1 MTTRKSIRT
10 NNMYSEKTS
19 IAKKFIEELD
29 SHGQNILIFVHK
41 SIDGDCIGSACGLS
55 EVLRSLGYESKVLI
69 CEDIPSYMDYLDF
82 DGFILRADKEEISA
96 PTLAI
101 ATDCAAGSRM
111 GVAGDLFENCENKLI
126 VDHHATVTND
136 GDNRWVVPSAS
147 STSELMFYLCTE
159 MSALKNVDYR
169 KIITKKAAMF
179 FLTGIITDTGRFSY
193 SNTNPETL
201 NVSSELMRL
210 GGEIAPVMYNCYDR
224 KKQCELKIS
233 GIACSTARFDL
244 DGKIASTVV
253 TGEMFDMCG
262 AGRDDIAEVVSR
274 LRDVEGVEVAIVLRE
289 AEDGKIRV
297 NLRSNENFDSSEFAS
312 SYKGGGHKRAAG
324 CTVEDRDINELR
336 EEMVEKAIKLLNE

>member
-1 MTTRKSIRT
+1 MI
-10 NNMYSEKTS
+10 MYSEKTS

-29 SHGQNILIFVHK
+29 SHGQKVLIFVHR
-41 SIDGDCIGSACGLS
+41 SVDGDCIGSACGLS
-55 EVLRSLGYESKVLI
+55 EVLRSLGYGSKVCI
-69 CEDIPSYMDYLDF
+69 CEDLPSYMDYLDF
-82 DGFILRADKEEISA
+82 SDYIVRADKEEIEA

-111 GVAGDLFENCENKLI
+111 GDAGDIFEKCENKLI

-136 GDNRWVVPSAS
+136 GDNRWVVPGAS
-147 STSELMFYLCTE
+147 SASELMFYLCTE
-159 MSALKNVDYR
+159 LCKLKNVDYK

-201 NVSSELMRL
+201 EVSAELMRL

-233 GIACSTARFDL
+233 SLACSMARFDL
-244 DGKIASTVV
+244 DGRIATTVV
-253 TGEMFDMCG
+253 TSELFDKCG

-274 LRDVEGVEVAIVLRE
+274 LRDVEGVDVSIVLRE

-297 NLRSNENFDSSEFAS
+297 NIRSNEGFDAAAFAS
-312 SYKGGGHKRAAG
+312 SYDGGGHVRAAG
-324 CTVEDRDINELR
+324 CTVEGRDINELR
-336 EEMVEKAIKLLNE
+336 EEMVKKAIELLNG